1 MPIRG
6 LVFAERTE
14 VGHSLRSSSFKGL
27 SKRQTEVLRLAHQ
40 GLKAREIGQRL
51 QINTITVNY
60 HLSQA
65 RKKLD
70 VKSSRV
76 AAKLL
81 FDFEESQKRASEG
94 RAEPLNKYLF
104 LRIDELELSVRT
116 ANAILSTDRV
126 FVGDLVQMTEYQV
139 LRLPNFGRKS
149 LVELKEVLAHFALR
163 LGMDLPDWPPYN
175 IEQLAEKV
183 SIAEK
188 VRGIP
193 QVKLGT
199 TFRPGRETLEID
211 FEGDESDETAAS
223 HPITQQLH
231 QESRRKLEAFAESA
245 RSLDNQYGW
254 SGITAVNRRFIAL
267 LDRPTEGIPSVI
279 GQVYSA
285 ALELGSF
292 LELDNQIRSG
302 ELSFAESLR
311 PEVRRP
317 LEDLV
322 KTVAPWVRRFPSARE
337 IDNETGEFLSQIT
350 LVTHAQDATDF
361 AVRNELIAQD
371 IAEAVRGLLE
381 SSSRKGPVSYKAS
394 TRGVLSV
401 RNMVIAAATAAT
413 TVWLGAVGSELAP
426 RSVVAQRAAEFLS
439 SAEAPIIQLFKD
451 LPSDIQLAISML
463 INQMNQ
469 EPFILPS
476 TPPDGRRSNIRR
488 KSEPSS

>member
-1 MPIRG
+1 
-6 LVFAERTE
+6 
-14 VGHSLRSSSFKGL
+14 VGFSLQSGSFKGL

-40 GLKAREIGQRL
+40 GLKAREIGQEL

-70 VKSSRV
+70 VRSTSL
-76 AAKLL
+76 AANLL
-81 FDFEESQKRASEG
+81 FEFEQGLTQKTRD
-94 RAEPLNKYLF
+94 RAEPLNQYLF

-116 ANAILSTDRV
+116 ANAILSTNRV
-126 FVGDLVQMTEYQV
+126 FVGDLVQMTEYQL
-139 LRLPNFGRKS
+139 LRVKNFGRKS
-149 LVELKEVLAHFALR
+149 LNELRDVLAHFNLR
-163 LGMDLPDWPPYN
+163 LGMELYSWPPHN
-175 IEQLAEKV
+175 IQQLAEQV

-199 TFRPGRETLEID
+199 TFRPGREALEID
-211 FEGDESDETAAS
+211 VEGDEDDETAAS

-231 QESRRKLEAFAESA
+231 QESRRKLDAFTDSA
-245 RSLDNQYGW
+245 KSLDNQYGW
-254 SGITAVNRRFIAL
+254 SGITAANKRFIAL
-267 LDRPTEGIPSVI
+267 LDRPTADIPKVI

-292 LELDNQIRSG
+292 LELDNQIRAG
-302 ELSFAESLR
+302 ELSYAESLR

-350 LVTHAQDATDF
+350 LVTHAQDATE
-361 AVRNELIAQD
+361 AALRNELIARD

-381 SSSRKGPVSYKAS
+381 SSNREGPVSYKAS

-439 SAEAPIIQLFKD
+439 SAEAPIVELFKD

-463 INQMNQ
+463 INQVNQ
-469 EPFILPS
+469 DPFTLPS
-476 TPPDGRRSNIRR
+476 TPLEGRRSNISR
-488 KSEPSS
+488 KCKSAS

>member
-1 MPIRG
+1 MQTSG
-6 LVFAERTE
+6 
-14 VGHSLRSSSFKGL
+14 FKGL

-40 GLKAREIGQRL
+40 GLKAREIGQKL

-70 VKSSRV
+70 VKSTRV
-76 AAKLL
+76 AATLL
-81 FDFEESQKRASEG
+81 FDFEESQKQASRG
-94 RAEPLNKYLF
+94 RAEPLNPYLL

-116 ANAILSTDRV
+116 ASAILSTERK
-126 FVGDLVQMTEYQV
+126 FVGDLVQMTEYQA

-149 LVELKEVLAHFALR
+149 LIELKEVLAHFTLR
-163 LGMDLPDWPPYN
+163 LGMDLPDWPPHN

-199 TFRPGRETLEID
+199 TFRLGRETLEID
-211 FEGDESDETAAS
+211 VEGDESDETAALQ
-223 HPITQQLH
+223 PITQQLH
-231 QESRRKLEAFAESA
+231 EESRRKLDTFADA
-245 RSLDNQYGW
+245 AKSLENQYGW
-254 SGITAVNRRFIAL
+254 TAIAAANRRFIAL
-267 LDRPTEGIPSVI
+267 LDRPTADVPNII

-302 ELSFAESLR
+302 ELSYAESLR

-350 LVTHAQDATDF
+350 LVTHAQDATE
-361 AVRNELIAQD
+361 AALRNELIARD
-371 IAEAVRGLLE
+371 VAEAVRGLLA
-381 SSSRKGPVSYKAS
+381 SSNREGPVSYKAS

-439 SAEAPIIQLFKD
+439 SAEAPIVKLFKD

-463 INQMNQ
+463 INQVNQ
-469 EPFILPS
+469 NPFTLPS
-476 TPPDGRRSNIRR
+476 TPPDGRRSTIIR
-488 KSEPSS
+488 KSKPAS

>member
-1 MPIRG
+1 MLTGRFLRKSGRG
-6 LVFAERTE
+6 ELLQS
-14 VGHSLRSSSFKGL
+14 GSFNGL

-40 GLKAREIGQRL
+40 GLKAPEIGQAL

-70 VKSSRV
+70 VKSTRV

-81 FDFEESQKRASEG
+81 FDFEESQAQKTQDRV
-94 RAEPLNKYLF
+94 EPLNQYLF
-104 LRIDELELSVRT
+104 LRIDELDLSART
-116 ANAILSTDRV
+116 ATAILSPERV
-126 FVGDLVQMTEYQV
+126 FVGDLVQLTEYQV

-149 LVELKEVLAHFALR
+149 LNELKEVLAQFTLR
-163 LGMDLPDWPPYN
+163 LGMDLPDWPPEN
-175 IEQLAEKV
+175 VQQLAEKV

-188 VRGIP
+188 VRAIP

-199 TFRPGRETLEID
+199 TFKPGRETLEID
-211 FEGDESDETAAS
+211 VDGYESDEAAALQ
-223 HPITQQLH
+223 PITQQLH
-231 QESRRKLEAFAESA
+231 QESRRKLDAFADA
-245 RSLDNQYGW
+245 AKSLDNQYGW
-254 SGITAVNRRFIAL
+254 AGIAAANKRFIGL
-267 LDRPTEGIPSVI
+267 LDRTTADIPKVI

-302 ELSFAESLR
+302 EISYAESLR
-311 PEVRRP
+311 PEARRP

-337 IDNETGEFLSQIT
+337 IDNETGEFLSQIA
-350 LVTHAQDATDF
+350 LVTHARDA
-361 AVRNELIAQD
+361 AEAALSNELIAQE
-371 IAEAVRGLLE
+371 IADAVRGLLQSAGRE
-381 SSSRKGPVSYKAS
+381 GAVSYKAS

-413 TVWLGAVGSELAP
+413 TVWLGAIGSELAP
-426 RSVVAQRAAEFLS
+426 RSVVAQRAAGFLA
-439 SAEAPIIQLFKD
+439 SAEAPIVQLFKD

-463 INQMNQ
+463 INQVSQ
-469 EPFILPS
+469 EPFTLPS
-476 TPPDGRRSNIRR
+476 PPPDGRRSYSRR
-488 KSEPSS
+488 KSTSG